1 MKTLAERRRIAARI
15 STLTAAAL
23 VAAGLSVSGFAQDKV
38 LRIGQLG
45 VMSGPAASWG
55 LVNKYTAQ
63 AHIEMI
69 NADGGFELEGER
81 YRLELVSI
89 DTKNDPRVAIA
100 GAERLVYQEGIKYI
114 IGPNVDETTRAILPV
129 MEKGGAF
136 NVSYGWLR
144 ELFSPP
150 SHNTALGMI
159 AGYQSAPVIY
169 RFLKEDMGVKT
180 VSCLP
185 RNDASGLN
193 SRDNCVAAVNQVG
206 LELLSSD
213 STYEPGTTDFLP
225 IVGRVIKDSPDL
237 LVLSGV
243 TPSDAP
249 LLIRAAR
256 ELGYQ
261 GVMSTET
268 AMDAKILSEIAG
280 DLANGFI
287 SVGGASAPEI
297 RTEYML
303 RFIKQYEQVAGE
315 WNDEAGTKVYALE
328 MILQTLQ
335 SAGTAALDDVEVFK
349 GAIANVDGSNP
360 FITSDDVR
368 VSWTGQSYFDQLR
381 QVNVPMVI
389 TEYQNPDFKTIHIGT
404 VE

>member
-1 MKTLAERRRIAARI
+1 
-15 STLTAAAL
+15 
-23 VAAGLSVSGFAQDKV
+23 
-38 LRIGQLG
+38 
-45 VMSGPAASWG
+45 
-55 LVNKYTAQ
+55 
-63 AHIEMI
+63 MI
-69 NADGGFELEGER
+69 NADGGFELDGDL

-129 MEKGGAF
+129 MEKGSAF

-150 SHNTALGMI
+150 SKNTALGMI

-169 RFLKEDMGVKT
+169 RFLNNDMGVKT

-193 SRDNCVAAVNQVG
+193 SRDNCVAAAEQVG
-206 LELLSSD
+206 LEILSSD

-225 IVGRVIKDSPDL
+225 VVGRVIKDQPDL
-237 LVLSGV
+237 LVLSGA

-256 ELGYQ
+256 ELGFK

-268 AMDAKILSEIAG
+268 AMDAKILSEVAG

-297 RTEYML
+297 RTDYML

-335 SAGTAALDDVEVFK
+335 SAGKGALDDVELFK
-349 GAIANVDGSNP
+349 KALEGVDAHNP
-360 FITSDDVR
+360 FITSEDVR
-368 VSWTGQSYFDQLR
+368 LKWTGQSYFDQQR

-389 TEYQNPDFKTIHIGT
+389 TEYRDPDFETIHIGT